1 MERFA
6 RLVDGAGTV
15 MAGAAALCLL
25 GAILSVSW
33 MVFWRAIGGVNSWE
47 LETSIYLAVAAV
59 FLASPFTLRTNG
71 HIGMELLDATLSDGA
86 RRRLALVG
94 NLLGLVVCAYLA
106 YVGLELTLRA
116 YTSGEKVLGVWTPYL
131 WPKYATMPL
140 GLGVTAL
147 QYAVAIA
154 RLRQPGPDG
163 APAVAEGVTEAGGG
177 AS

>member
-1 MERFA
+1 MEKFG
-6 RLVDGAGTV
+6 RLVDTAGTV
-15 MAGAAALCLL
+15 MAGGAALCLL
-25 GAILSVSW
+25 GAILAVSW

-94 NLLGLVVCAYLA
+94 NLLGFVVCAYLA

-116 YTSGEKVLGVWTPYL
+116 YASGEKVLGVWTPYL

-147 QYAVAIA
+147 QYIVAID
-154 RLRQPGPDG
+154 RLRRPGHAG
-163 APAVAEGVTEAGGG
+163 APAVAG
-177 AS
+177 AAQARGDAS